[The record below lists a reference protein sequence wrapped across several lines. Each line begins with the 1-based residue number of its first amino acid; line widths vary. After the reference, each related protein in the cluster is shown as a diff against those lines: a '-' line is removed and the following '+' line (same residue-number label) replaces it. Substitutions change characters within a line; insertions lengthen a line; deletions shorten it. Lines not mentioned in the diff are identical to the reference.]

1 MCSLL
6 PEKLLFDW
14 SDGFAVMFDVIKFWS
29 YNALVGCLVDLD
41 EALKTRARPHL
52 IFCNEVKKNPA
63 LCFAYPDANESES
76 ASVNLASGLAHM
88 YFLIL
93 PIVPNTLSCL
103 H

>member
-6 PEKLLFDW
+6 PEKLLFVW

-29 YNALVGCLVDLD
+29 YNALVGCLVDL
-41 EALKTRARPHL
+41 E
-52 IFCNEVKKNPA
+52 KKNPA